1 MTVGIAIYSLYTYKA
16 IPCLL
21 VGKQGNK
28 YTLCLMLRVLVSIS
42 IEDVQLG
49 LSSIALP

>member
-1 MTVGIAIYSLYTYKA
+1 MRDTVYFTL
-16 IPCLL
+16 P
-21 VGKQGNK
+21 KQGNK